1 MGFFSGIGNF
11 FGSIG
16 RGIARGARAV
26 GSFISGTAKKVGD
39 FVRNIDFSKVGDI
52 AGKVGDVARTIGGLG
67 IPVVSTIASG
77 VARGADL
84 VKGLSSKG
92 EKIKEGIDVAR
103 QVGGALENPSPEG
116 LVGAGRRA
124 FEFGKSLRR

>member
-26 GSFISGTAKKVGD
+26 GSFVSGAAKKVGD
-39 FVRNIDFSKVGDI
+39 FVSKINFGRVGDVASKV
-52 AGKVGDVARTIGGLG
+52 ADVARTIGGLG

-77 VARGADL
+77 VARGADI
-84 VKGLSSKG
+84 VKGLSSKAD
-92 EKIKEGIDVAR
+92 KIKEGIDVAK
-103 QVGGALENPSPEG
+103 QVGSALQEQSPEG

-124 FEFGKSLRR
+124 YEYGRSLRR

>member
-26 GSFISGTAKKVGD
+26 GSFVSGAAKKVGD
-39 FVRNIDFSKVGDI
+39 FVSNIDFGKVGDI
-52 AGKVGDVARTIGGLG
+52 ASKVGSVARTIGGLG
-67 IPVVSTIASG
+67 IPVLSTIASG

-84 VKGLSSKG
+84 VSKIAKRG
-92 EKIKEGIDVAR
+92 DKIKEGVGVAG
-103 QVGGALENPSPEG
+103 QVGEALQKPSVEG

-124 FEFGKSLRR
+124 VEFGRSLRK